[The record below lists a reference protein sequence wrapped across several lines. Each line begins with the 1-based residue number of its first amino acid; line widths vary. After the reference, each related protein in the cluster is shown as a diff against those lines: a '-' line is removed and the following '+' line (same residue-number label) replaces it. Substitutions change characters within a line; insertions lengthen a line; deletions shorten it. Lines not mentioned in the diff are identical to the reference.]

1 MRDVRMVK
9 LKTGQ
14 AINPFAYTAKT
25 ATSGLIT
32 AATGDLAVIRT
43 QTRPRGRHAPVEY
56 ELHLNPASIG
66 VGIVG
71 LGLATWLLQL
81 RLHPSSGKVRVPATK
96 IYHAEVGHWVS
107 GGVEYDHMGNPHP
120 LPSTWVV
127 DIPASFEIVDA
138 HETEVKGFSLQ
149 QRQGFGGSTST
160 PDILDIGGLGP
171 LGAMTGTNP
180 LFYGALYP
188 LWKALGLTE

>member
-1 MRDVRMVK
+1 MVK
-9 LKTGQ
+9 LRTGT
-14 AINPFAYTAKT
+14 AINPYAYTASK
-25 ATSGLIT
+25 ASQGLIS

-43 QTRPRGRHAPVEY
+43 QTRPRGRHGVPVEY
-56 ELHLNPASIG
+56 ELHLNPAALGI
-66 VGIVG
+66 GIVS
-71 LGLATWLLQL
+71 LGLATWLFQL
-81 RLHPSSGKVRVPATK
+81 RLHPSSGKVSVPATK

-107 GGVEYDHMGNPHP
+107 GGVEYDRMGTPHP

-127 DIPASFEIVDA
+127 DIPASVETIEA

-160 PDILDIGGLGP
+160 PSILDIGGLGP
-171 LGAMTGTNP
+171 LGAMTGTNS

-188 LWKALGLTE
+188 LWKALGLTK